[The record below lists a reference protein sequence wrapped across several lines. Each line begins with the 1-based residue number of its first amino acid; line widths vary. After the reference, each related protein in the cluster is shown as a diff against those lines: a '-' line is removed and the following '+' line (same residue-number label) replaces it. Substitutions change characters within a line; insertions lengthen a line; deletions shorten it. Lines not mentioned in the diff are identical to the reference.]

1 MKEAT
6 MPNTV
11 KTFVQLIGDVIAI
24 NGPEVTVQTKNVRND
39 QAYYDDHPVLVAD
52 EKVLKKIKVGKK
64 LGFAGIIRRIADR
77 TKLILDPDH
86 YSVNQTELKDRYLNK
101 AGIEG
106 FVTFKSYF
114 GDDPNKR
121 AMLTLGIGEP
131 NTTGTAIYG
140 SLWRDLA
147 THWNT
152 LLTGKNAVVRVVG
165 YMRSRLMTGA
175 NAGQTM
181 YEIIANR
188 ELSKI
193 VNAVQITTGFDQ
205 FDDKKADALMALEF
219 DVPQEATGNAE
230 DGLDDHMNPNPA
242 DDNIPF

>member
-1 MKEAT
+1 

-11 KTFVQLIGDVIAI
+11 KTFVQLIGDVLSI
-24 NGPEVTVQTKNVRND
+24 NGPEVTVQTKNYRND
-39 QAYYDDHPVLVAD
+39 QVYTDDHPVLVGD

-64 LGFAGIIRRIADR
+64 LGFSGIIRRIADR
-77 TKLILDPDH
+77 TKLVLDPDH

-131 NTTGTAIYG
+131 NTTGTALYG

-165 YMRSRLMTGA
+165 YMRSRMMTGA

-193 VNAVQITTGFDQ
+193 VDMVAITTGFDQ

-219 DVPQEATGNAE
+219 EIPSESEATGDAE
-230 DGLDDHMNPNPA
+230 DNLSDHMVPG

>member
-1 MKEAT
+1 
-6 MPNTV
+6 MPNTT
-11 KTFVQLIGDVIAI
+11 KTFVQLIGDVIGI
-24 NGPEVTVQTKNVRND
+24 NGQEITVQTKNFRSG
-39 QAYYDDHPVLVAD
+39 QTYTDDHPVLISDPKILA
-52 EKVLKKIKVGKK
+52 KVKVDKK
-64 LGFAGIIRRIADR
+64 LGFAGIIRRIGDR

-86 YSVNQTELKDRYLNK
+86 WSVNQTELKDRYLNK

-131 NTTGTAIYG
+131 NTTGTALYG

-152 LLTGKNAVVRVVG
+152 LLTGKNAIVRVVG

-193 VNAVQITTGFDQ
+193 VEAIQITTGFDK
-205 FDDKKADALMALEF
+205 FDDKKANALMALQFEAPKA
-219 DVPQEATGNAE
+219 DKEATGNAE
-230 DGLDDHMNPNPA
+230 DGLGTHMTPGDD
-242 DDNIPF
+242 DIPF